1 MAAPKRPDLSSRQLH
16 CVVALARYGSFV
28 AAAADLGLS
37 QPALTRAIMRIEQT
51 LGVRLFTRSTRRVA
65 LTAAGREFV
74 PVAERLIADL
84 DIGIQNMHTLGTR
97 QRGRLVIASLMSVAY
112 GLLPG
117 IIAAYRARYISVD
130 LELREGVLSAVT
142 EDVRS
147 GLADFGIGD
156 VTNTSTIS
164 AAIEAEALSDS
175 AFRVVLPAGHP
186 LARKRSLRMGD
197 LRGES
202 IIAMPFGAG
211 MRRSID
217 SAAAAAGIAFDRTIT
232 VSQFAT
238 IFKLVQAGSR
248 PLDRAGAG
256 AVVGRLRRPG
266 FARTPG
272 AQPRPPARPA
282 AAPRSAGLA
291 GRRGLHRAAA
301 DPSRRQ
307 RIETGT
313 AAPATGRLTPLRP
326 HHYHF
331 DNKDDSD

>member
-1 MAAPKRPDLSSRQLH
+1 MASATARPDLSSRQLH
-16 CVVALARYGSFV
+16 CVVSLARYGSFV

-37 QPALTRAIMRIEQT
+37 QPALTRAIMRIEAT

-84 DIGIQNMHTLGTR
+84 DIGIQNMRALGAR

-112 GLLPG
+112 GLLPEM
-117 IIAAYRARYISVD
+117 IAAYRLRYGGVD

-156 VTNTSTIS
+156 ITNASAIPPTID
-164 AAIEAEALSDS
+164 AEALAESG
-175 AFRVVLPAGHP
+175 FRVVLRRDHR
-186 LARKRSLRMGD
+186 LAKKRALRMND
-197 LRGES
+197 LRQEA

-217 SAAAAAGIAFDRTIT
+217 QAAASAGIAFDRTIT

-238 IFKLVQAGSR
+238 IFKLVQAGVGLSIVPALALSSATYDGLVSR
-248 PLDRAGAG
+248 VLEEP
-256 AVVGRLRRPG
+256 RLRLSLGLLRL
-266 FARTPG
+266 RD
-272 AQPRPPARPA
+272 RPA
-282 AAPRSAGLA
+282 SPAAEGFIEL
-291 GRRGLHRAAA
+291 L
-301 DPSRRQ
+301 RQ
-307 RIETGT
+307 RLGNT
-313 AAPATGRLTPLRP
+313 R
-326 HHYHF
+326 
-331 DNKDDSD
+331 

>member
-1 MAAPKRPDLSSRQLH
+1 MAAPQRPDLSSRQLH

-84 DIGIQNMHTLGTR
+84 DIGIQNMRTLGTR

-117 IIAAYRARYISVD
+117 IIAAYRTRHTGID

-156 VTNTSTIS
+156 ITNAS
-164 AAIEAEALSDS
+164 AIPAAVEAEALSDS
-175 AFRVVLPAGHP
+175 AFRVVLPGGHP

-238 IFKLVQAGSR
+238 IFKLVQASVGLSIVPELALSSGAYEGLVSRALREPSLGLRLGLLRLRDR
-248 PLDRAGAG
+248 PLSPAAEGFIELLRT
-256 AVVGRLRRPG
+256 RLGGNGSGPEH
-266 FARTPG
+266 P
-272 AQPRPPARPA
+272 PRPP
-282 AAPRSAGLA
+282 GV
-291 GRRGLHRAAA
+291 
-301 DPSRRQ
+301 
-307 RIETGT
+307 
-313 AAPATGRLTPLRP
+313 
-326 HHYHF
+326 
-331 DNKDDSD
+331 

>member
-1 MAAPKRPDLSSRQLH
+1 MAVAKRPDLSSRQLH

-37 QPALTRAIMRIEQT
+37 QPALTRAIMRIEHM

-84 DIGIQNMHTLGTR
+84 DIGIQNMRTLGAH

-117 IIAAYRARYISVD
+117 IIAAYRARYIGVD

-156 VTNTSTIS
+156 VTNPS
-164 AAIEAEALSDS
+164 AIPAAVEAELLSES
-175 AFRVVLPAGHP
+175 AFRVVLPGGHP
-186 LARKRSLRMGD
+186 LARKRSLRMAD
-197 LRGES
+197 LQGES

-211 MRRSID
+211 MRRSVD
-217 SAAAAAGIAFDRTIT
+217 GAAAAAGIAFDRTIT

-238 IFKLVQAGSR
+238 IFKLVQAGVGLSIVPELALTSATYEGLVSR
-248 PLDRAGAG
+248 TLREPSLGLRLGLL
-256 AVVGRLRRPG
+256 RLRDRPVS
-266 FARTPG
+266 
-272 AQPRPPARPA
+272 PA
-282 AAPRSAGLA
+282 AEGFIELLRTRLGGSGSKPVRRPRS
-291 GRRGLHRAAA
+291 
-301 DPSRRQ
+301 
-307 RIETGT
+307 
-313 AAPATGRLTPLRP
+313 
-326 HHYHF
+326 
-331 DNKDDSD
+331 SDV

>member
-1 MAAPKRPDLSSRQLH
+1 MASPSAPTRPDLSSRQLQ
-16 CVVALARYGSFV
+16 CVVSLARYGSFV
-28 AAAADLGLS
+28 AAASDLGLS
-37 QPALTRAIMRIEQT
+37 QPSLTRAIMRIEET

-84 DIGIQNMHTLGTR
+84 DIGIQNMRALGTR

-112 GLLPG
+112 GLLPE
-117 IIAAYRARYISVD
+117 IIAAYRARYHGVD

-156 VTNTSTIS
+156 ITNPSTIPS
-164 AAIEAEALSDS
+164 VIEAEPLSES
-175 AFRVVLPAGHP
+175 GFQVVLPRDHP
-186 LARKRSLRMGD
+186 LAKKRVLHMAD

-217 SAAAAAGIAFDRTIT
+217 GAAAAAGIAFDRTIT

-238 IFKLVQAGSR
+238 IFRLVQAGVGLSIVPELALASATYDGLVSR
-248 PLDRAGAG
+248 ALKEPRLSLRLGLL
-256 AVVGRLRRPG
+256 RLRNRPVS
-266 FARTPG
+266 
-272 AQPRPPARPA
+272 PA
-282 AAPRSAGLA
+282 AEGFVELLRARLGADACRPRQAHL
-291 GRRGLHRAAA
+291 
-301 DPSRRQ
+301 
-307 RIETGT
+307 
-313 AAPATGRLTPLRP
+313 
-326 HHYHF
+326 
-331 DNKDDSD
+331 